1 MTVSELVAEEDERRR
16 RARDELRRQ
25 QRMYLVENSN
35 WRRIN
40 WDDLLF
46 ASHTIE
52 DTSTGEEFKRY
63 RGEVLDAVNLP
74 ITAWAITPDGPLFLE
89 PV

>member
-1 MTVSELVAEEDERRR
+1 MSEALKWVVVLCGIVVFTIVGLAALVS
-16 RARDELRRQ
+16 
-25 QRMYLVENSN
+25 
-35 WRRIN
+35 

-52 DTSTGEEFKRY
+52 DASTGEKFKRY